1 MSLASRIVTALL
13 GLALILYYW
22 PFWGSHEVITPV
34 EAPPLSADARLF
46 TKPDAPDET
55 THAIQVPGPETPAPE
70 TPAPAATDATQLAA
84 LKPEDTVAVKAPLKP
99 QRFYRVVVR
108 DGGTIEASGIV
119 IALDGIE
126 AKAADARCK
135 DKTGRAWAC
144 GARSR
149 VALMRL
155 IRGRAVTCHVP
166 ISGKQAPLKARCTVG
181 GTDLST
187 WMVSQGWAEAAAPKE
202 PALAS
207 AADAARKKKIG
218 IWR

>member
-13 GLALILYYW
+13 GLALVVYYW
-22 PFWGSHEVITPV
+22 PFWGSQEVITPV

-46 TKPDAPDET
+46 TKPADIDES
-55 THAIQVPGPETPAPE
+55 THAIQAPAPGTPAPK
-70 TPAPAATDATQLAA
+70 ATDSPQLAA
-84 LKPEDTVAVKAPLKP
+84 LKPEDTVAIKPPLKP
-99 QRFYRVVVR
+99 KRFYRVVVR

-119 IALDGIE
+119 IALDGID

-155 IRGRAVTCHVP
+155 IRGRAVTCQVP
-166 ISGKQAPLKARCTVG
+166 VSGKQATLAARCAVG

-187 WMVSQGWAEAAAPKE
+187 WMVSQGWAEPAAPEE

-207 AADAARKKKIG
+207 AADAARKKNIG